1 MAKNKNLPDVCDK
14 RVKVSFDGIID
25 KADFGGDTGI
35 RKAISARV
43 LYNALGLSSASFSR
57 WVDTNI
63 YNSPMWTEG
72 DDYIVLES
80 EAKNHRIK
88 REVWCRIPMA
98 KMLCMKADTPE
109 AVMVK
114 NYFVEQETQAWALKN
129 NRQDLLNSET
139 IMGIIQA
146 ATQKA
151 VADAVSQALQI
162 ERKENKQME
171 TMLLEN
177 KVKVSDAMLR
187 ADLIKIVRR
196 IARLHQGKTFEDI
209 WREAYTRLLCISFV
223 DWKQE
228 FWQAKNKL
236 DFLQTKDKIYLQRLK
251 EILLDMV

>member
-1 MAKNKNLPDVCDK
+1 MTKNKDLPAICDK
-14 RVKVSFDGIID
+14 KVKVSFDGLIE
-25 KADFGGDTGI
+25 KADFGGDIGV

-43 LYNALGLSSASFSR
+43 LYKALGLSSASFTR
-57 WVDTNI
+57 WAETNI
-63 YNSPMWTEG
+63 ENSPMWVNG
-72 DDYIVLES
+72 VDYTIVES
-80 EAKNHRIK
+80 VAKNHRIK
-88 REVWCRIPMA
+88 KEIWCRVPMA

-109 AVMVK
+109 AVLVK

-129 NRQDLLNSET
+129 NRQDLLNNET
-139 IMGIIQA
+139 IMGIIQT

-162 ERKENKQME
+162 ERKENKQIE
-171 TMLLEN
+171 TILLEN
-177 KVKVSDAMLR
+177 KIKVSDSMLR

-196 IARLHQGKTFEDI
+196 IAGLHQGKTFEDI

-223 DWKQE
+223 DWKQD
-228 FWQAKNKL
+228 FWQSKNKL